1 MLQFISNFRN
11 KVLNLSN
18 ILDLVGNTPLLKLQN
33 IPPKGVEIYV
43 KAEYYNPSGSV
54 KDRAAKAM
62 ILKGIETKEFTKNK
76 TLIDATSGN
85 TGISYAMICAHL
97 GFKAAI
103 CIPKNAN
110 SERKRLLNAY
120 GAQIIE
126 TNPLLSS
133 DGAVETAQKIVSENP
148 SKYFYPNQYLNEENP
163 KAHYNSTAV
172 EIWEQ
177 TNKKVTHFIS
187 GAGTCG
193 TFSGTSKRLKEFN
206 ENIKT
211 ILMQPDSP
219 FHGLEG
225 MKHLASSAIKGFY
238 DEVFVDEE
246 INVSTEEAHETTLKL
261 ARKEGLFAGISSGA
275 NVCAALKLAQ
285 KVPPNSVIVTILCD
299 NGFRYLTDELWDKK

>member
-1 MLQFISNFRN
+1 MSTL
-11 KVLNLSN
+11 
-18 ILDLVGNTPLLKLQN
+18 LDLVGNTPLLKLHN
-33 IPPKGVEIYV
+33 ISPKGAEIYV

-62 ILKGIETKEFTKNK
+62 ILNGIKNKEFTKDK

-97 GFKAAI
+97 GLKVAV

-110 SERKRLLNAY
+110 LERKRLLKAF

-126 TNPLLSS
+126 TSPLLGS
-133 DGAVETAQKIVSENP
+133 DGAVEIAKEIAFKEP
-148 SKYFYPNQYLNEENP
+148 SKYFYPNQYINEENP
-163 KAHYNSTAV
+163 KAHYHSTAV

-177 TNKKVTHFIS
+177 TDKKITHFVS

-193 TFSGTSKRLKEFN
+193 TFTGTSKRLKEFN
-206 ENIKT
+206 QDIET
-211 ILMQPDSP
+211 VLMQPDSP

-225 MKHLASSAIKGFY
+225 MKHIASSVVKGFY
-238 DEVFVDEE
+238 DEVFIDTKIE
-246 INVSTEEAHETTLKL
+246 VSTEEAHDITLKL
-261 ARKEGLFAGISSGA
+261 AQKEGLFVGISSGA

-285 KVPPNSVIVTILCD
+285 KVPQNSVIVTVLCD
-299 NGFRYLTDELWDKK
+299 NGFRYLTDELWDIK

>member
-1 MLQFISNFRN
+1 
-11 KVLNLSN
+11 LST

-33 IPPKGVEIYV
+33 ISPSGVHIYV

-62 ILKGIETKEFTKNK
+62 ILKGIETKEFTKDK

-97 GFKAAI
+97 GLKAAI

-110 SERKRLLNAY
+110 LERKRILKAY
-120 GAQIIE
+120 GAHIIE
-126 TNPLLSS
+126 TSPLTGS
-133 DGAVETAQKIVSENP
+133 DGAVEVAREIALKEP
-148 SKYFYPNQYLNEENP
+148 SKYFYPNQYVNEENP

-177 TNKKVTHFIS
+177 TNHKITHFVS

-193 TFSGTSKRLKEFN
+193 TFSGTAKRLKEFSH
-206 ENIKT
+206 EIKT
-211 ILMQPDSP
+211 VFMQPNSP

-225 MKHLASSAIKGFY
+225 MKHIASTSVKGFY
-238 DEVFVDEE
+238 DETFVDEQ
-246 INVSTEEAHETTLKL
+246 IDVSTEEAHDITLKL
-261 ARKEGLFAGISSGA
+261 AQKEGLLVGISSGA

-285 KVPPNSVIVTILCD
+285 RVPQNSIIVTVLCD
-299 NGFRYLTDELWDKK
+299 NGFRYLTDELWDKQ

>member
-1 MLQFISNFRN
+1 MRPILQK
-11 KVLNLSN
+11 KVLSLSN

-33 IPPKGVEIYV
+33 ISPKGVEIYV

-62 ILKGIETKEFTKNK
+62 ILKGIENKEFTKDK
-76 TLIDATSGN
+76 ILIDATSGN
-85 TGISYAMICAHL
+85 TGIAYAMICAAL

-110 SERKRLLNAY
+110 LERKRLLNAY

-133 DGAVETAQKIVSENP
+133 DGAVEEAQKIAFNEP
-148 SKYFYPNQYLNEENP
+148 SKYFYPNQYINEENP
-163 KAHYNSTAV
+163 KAHYRSTAV

-177 TNKKVTHFIS
+177 TNKKITHFIS

-193 TFSGTSKRLKEFN
+193 TFTGTSKRLKEFN
-206 ENIKT
+206 KNIKT
-211 ILMQPDSP
+211 VLMQPDSP

-225 MKHLASSAIKGFY
+225 MKHFASSAIKGFY
-238 DEVFVDEE
+238 DEFFIDEQIE
-246 INVSTEEAHETTLKL
+246 VSTEEAHAVTLKL
-261 ARKEGLFAGISSGA
+261 AQKEGLFVGISSGA

-285 KVPPNSVIVTILCD
+285 KAPPNSVIVTILCD